1 MKEKI
6 MKHSITLFESKG
18 FSEASIQDIV
28 NTLGVTKGTFYYY
41 FSSKEELLTQIQL
54 QYIDYML
61 EEQQRIIEQPDR
73 TWKEKLSGIIL
84 MTIQAIEGRGSSAR
98 IFFRELLHIS
108 GDRLAAIKQKR
119 DRFRLNVQ
127 SVIEQGIESGEF
139 RDDLP
144 PEMVA
149 FSVLGACNWCY
160 TWFKQ
165 GGSLTDTEV
174 AAVYTE
180 MFLNGI
186 NTIGNKC

>member
-6 MKHSITLFESKG
+6 MKHSIRLFESKG

-54 QYIDYML
+54 NYIDYML

-73 TWKEKLSGIIL
+73 TWKDKLSEVIL

-98 IFFRELLHIS
+98 IFFRELLHIT
-108 GDRLAAIKQKR
+108 GDSLDLIKKKR
-119 DRFRLNVQ
+119 DQFRLNVQ
-127 SVIEQGIESGEF
+127 SIIEQGMESGEF

-144 PEMVA
+144 VEMVA
-149 FSVLGACNWCY
+149 FSILGACNWCY
-160 TWFKQ
+160 TWFKPD
-165 GGSLTDTEV
+165 GSKSDTEV

-180 MFLNGI
+180 MFLNGL
-186 NTIGNKC
+186 KL

>member
-6 MKHSITLFESKG
+6 MKHSIRLFESKG

-54 QYIDYML
+54 NYIDYML

-73 TWKEKLSGIIL
+73 TWKDKLSEVIL

-98 IFFRELLHIS
+98 IFFRELLHIT
-108 GDRLAAIKQKR
+108 GDSLDLIKKKR
-119 DRFRLNVQ
+119 DQFRLNVQ
-127 SVIEQGIESGEF
+127 SIIEQGVESGEF

-144 PEMVA
+144 AEMVA
-149 FSVLGACNWCY
+149 FSILGACNWCY
-160 TWFKQ
+160 TWFKP
-165 GGSLTDTEV
+165 GGSKSDAEV

-180 MFLNGI
+180 MFLNGL
-186 NTIGNKC
+186 KL